1 MINGMIF
8 DVDGVILDS
17 MELWDN
23 VPVWYLQK
31 HHRKAEEN
39 LGRKMF
45 EMTLYEGAFYLQEQ
59 YLPELEID
67 EILAGIKE
75 TVFEYYKN
83 DVQMKPEMEDVLC
96 WLHKQ
101 NIPMVVA
108 TSTAKESIL
117 AAFERMHISMYFQRV
132 LTCEEVG
139 AGKNEPD
146 IYVQAQQQMGT
157 IPETTLVIEDSLFA
171 IRTAKKAGFQ
181 VLGVY
186 DKESESDQA
195 EIQMLADYYAKSFS
209 VNLISQIMKE

>member
-75 TVFEYYKN
+75 IGRAS
-83 DVQMKPEMEDVLC
+83 C
-96 WLHKQ
+96 R
-101 NIPMVVA
+101 
-108 TSTAKESIL
+108 
-117 AAFERMHISMYFQRV
+117 ERV
-132 LTCEEVG
+132 
-139 AGKNEPD
+139 
-146 IYVQAQQQMGT
+146 
-157 IPETTLVIEDSLFA
+157 
-171 IRTAKKAGFQ
+171 
-181 VLGVY
+181 
-186 DKESESDQA
+186 
-195 EIQMLADYYAKSFS
+195 
-209 VNLISQIMKE
+209 